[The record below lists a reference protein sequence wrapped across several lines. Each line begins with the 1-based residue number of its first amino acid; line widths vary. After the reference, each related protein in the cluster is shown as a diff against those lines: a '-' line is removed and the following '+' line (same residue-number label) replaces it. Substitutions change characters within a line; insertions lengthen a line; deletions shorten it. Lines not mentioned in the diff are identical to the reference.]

1 MRAILNKEAREE
13 FLSTNWKFSTMAF
26 KWSRSGVCRLYDRR
40 DDQTKFYAG
49 GYGYDKKGT
58 VLGDFINTFFS
69 EELKKLDSSKF
80 YGLSH
85 YNRNAKSNKRRFLKY
100 ASKNTCSYV
109 DGGCGFNCMVDILFK
124 IGFKMPFVQET
135 KNSSIYTLTTKN

>member
-26 KWSRSGVCRLYDRR
+26 KWSKSGVCRLYDRR
-40 DDQTKFYAG
+40 NDQTKFYAG

-58 VLGDFINTFFS
+58 VLGEFINTYFA

-85 YNRNAKSNKRRFLKY
+85 YNKNAKSSKRRFLKY
-100 ASKNTCSYV
+100 ASKRIDEALTS
-109 DGGCGFNCMVDILFK
+109 FS
-124 IGFKMPFVQET
+124 QSET
-135 KNSSIYTLTTKN
+135 FYSKNDELYDAWAYAFYLKKN

>member
-26 KWSRSGVCRLYDRR
+26 KWSKSGVCRLYDRR
-40 DDQTKFYAG
+40 NDQTKFYAG

-58 VLGDFINTFFS
+58 VLGEFINTYFA

-80 YGLSH
+80 YG
-85 YNRNAKSNKRRFLKY
+85 
-100 ASKNTCSYV
+100 
-109 DGGCGFNCMVDILFK
+109 
-124 IGFKMPFVQET
+124 
-135 KNSSIYTLTTKN
+135 